1 MSKFFVKTEQINNN
15 DIVIIGDDVNHI
27 INVLRMKKTDKVQIC
42 NQDTGDNY
50 NAEIVNYS
58 KNEVEC
64 KIISKIN
71 ETTESNVH
79 ITLFQGIPKFE
90 KMELIIQ
97 KNTEVGIKSI
107 VPVIMERTVVKLD
120 EKIASKKL
128 ERWQKIAEIAAKQ
141 SMRDIIPQIGNITK
155 LKDIDTTEF
164 DAVLVA
170 YENEEHNM
178 LKTELQKLESKVKSN
193 NSSEQQYN
201 IAIVIGPEGG
211 ISEKELV
218 MLAEKNAKFVSL
230 GKRILRTETAGVVMA
245 GNIIITRFPSTGSY
259 HHKSV
264 FTGQSVPHTSQSK

>member
-27 INVLRMKKTDKVQIC
+27 INVLRMKTADEIQIC

-64 KIISKIN
+64 KIISRIN

-128 ERWQKIAEIAAKQ
+128 ERWQKIAESAAKQ
-141 SMRDIIPQIGNITK
+141 SGRNTIPQVKNIHTI
-155 LKDIDTTEF
+155 KDLINIKDEY
-164 DAVLVA
+164 DAIIVC
-170 YENEEHNM
+170 YENEKTNSLKKELKSIKEM
-178 LKTELQKLESKVKSN
+178 LKAKLEIK
-193 NSSEQQYN
+193 
-201 IAIVIGPEGG
+201 IAVVIGPEGG
-211 ISEKELV
+211 LEEKDVEELQQ
-218 MLAEKNAKFVSL
+218 NGAKIVTL
-230 GKRILRTETAGVVMA
+230 GNIILRTETVAL
-245 GNIIITRFPSTGSY
+245 NIL
-259 HHKSV
+259 SV
-264 FTGQSVPHTSQSK
+264 IMYEFSEF